1 MIFKKNYDGL
11 YNRSYFSYPEDD
23 FINVINEDGDE
34 FDIRTLFTIW
44 FFISLYSFYY
54 SFKMDNIFSSI
65 ALIILGCI
73 IAAPLI
79 YSIIYCKLINS
90 YKKSQLV
97 VFKILI
103 SDTTINE
110 LTRNNVYSEA
120 IEKAFYSYIIKLS
133 KENTLINKSKVIC
146 NKLFF
151 IDFLN
156 YKKTIEYE
164 NRNIYQKEIDND
176 KVEKLSGEL
185 LDKSTRT
192 LKIKISN

>member
-11 YNRSYFSYPEDD
+11 YNISYFSYPEDD

-34 FDIRTLFTIW
+34 FDIRILFTIW
-44 FFISLYSFYY
+44 FFIALYSFYS
-54 SFKMDNIFSSI
+54 SFKMDNVVSSI
-65 ALIILGCI
+65 ALIVLGCI
-73 IAAPLI
+73 TAAPLI

-90 YKKSQLV
+90 YKKSQLFI
-97 VFKILI
+97 FKILI
-103 SDTTINE
+103 SDPTINE
-110 LTRNNVYSEA
+110 LTRKNVYSEA
-120 IEKAFYSYIIKLS
+120 IEKAFNSYIIKLS
-133 KENTLINKSKVIC
+133 EENTLINKSKVIY

-156 YKKTIEYE
+156 YKKTVEYE

-185 LDKSTRT
+185 LAQSTRT